1 MGRGQLFGHGLMVLP
16 GYSGMNS
23 VLDGW
28 VRRAGRAFFKNK
40 NVKGNTLQFHWF
52 NLSLYY
58 VLLISNF

>member
-28 VRRAGRAFFKNK
+28 VRRAGRAFFLKQK
-40 NVKGNTLQFHWF
+40 CEGQYSTI
-52 NLSLYY
+52 SL
-58 VLLISNF
+58 V